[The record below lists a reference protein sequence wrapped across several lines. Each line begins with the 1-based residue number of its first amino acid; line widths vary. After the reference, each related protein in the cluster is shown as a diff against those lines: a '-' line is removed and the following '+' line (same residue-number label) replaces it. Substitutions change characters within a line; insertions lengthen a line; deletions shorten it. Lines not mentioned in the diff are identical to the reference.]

1 MGPHILVVG
10 GTGMLSDMVE
20 ALAREGGR
28 LSLLSRQASQAGRPG
43 VTGYGADYMDDEA
56 FAAALDRAIAASGP
70 VDLAVAWFRT
80 LKVAAPRRLAEAVGA
95 PGRPGRLIQVL
106 GSAVGDPDHP
116 DRLARAAAVAEG
128 LETCRLRQV
137 VLGFRLTGQGARWNT
152 QAEISA
158 GVLAAIHED
167 LAWSVVGTLEPWS
180 ARPSSTGGGSRR
192 TGPPAPR
199 RW

>member
-28 LSLLSRQASQAGRPG
+28 LSLLSRRASQAARLS
-43 VTGYGADYMDDEA
+43 VVGYDTDYLDDEA
-56 FAAALDRAIAASGP
+56 FAAALDRAVAASGP

-80 LKVAAPRRLAEAVGA
+80 LKIAAPRRLAEAVGA
-95 PGRPGRLIQVL
+95 PGRPGRLVQVL
-106 GSAVGDPDHP
+106 GSAVGDPEHP
-116 DRLARAAAVAEG
+116 DRLARAASVAEG

-137 VLGFRLTGQGARWNT
+137 VLGFQLTGQVARWHT

-158 GVLAAIHED
+158 GVLAAIRED

-180 ARPSSTGGGSRR
+180 ARPSSAGAG
-192 TGPPAPR
+192 
-199 RW
+199 